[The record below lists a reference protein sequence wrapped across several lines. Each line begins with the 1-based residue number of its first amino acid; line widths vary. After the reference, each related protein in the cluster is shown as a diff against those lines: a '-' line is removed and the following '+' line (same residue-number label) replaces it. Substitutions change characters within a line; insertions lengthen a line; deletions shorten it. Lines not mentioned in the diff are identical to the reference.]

1 MDNHQL
7 QTESGVT
14 DTPPIQQ
21 PADPPTEQLIGQS
34 DHPTERL
41 IGQPVRQTD
50 QMPNNMIP
58 IEEANGKKAVTSLVI
73 GIILNVLNLG
83 MLCSAFMGGG
93 FLYGGLFIIF
103 AIMGITNANVGK
115 HSNKKGMAIVGLI
128 LNILALVCSVLLI
141 ILGVI
146 ATIFSDN

>member
-1 MDNHQL
+1 MDNNQF
-7 QTESGVT
+7 QKEN
-14 DTPPIQQ
+14 DIDKTPPMQSS
-21 PADPPTEQLIGQS
+21 AEPPTE
-34 DHPTERL
+34 PL
-41 IGQPVRQTD
+41 IGQPQMQTNPT
-50 QMPNNMIP
+50 PNNMIP

-83 MLCSAFMGGG
+83 MLCSAILGGS

-103 AIMGITNANVGK
+103 AIWGIASANTGK
-115 HSNKKGMAIVGLI
+115 QSNKKGMAIAGLV

-146 ATIFSDN
+146 STVSD